1 MRKTAFC
8 IIAAGVLAVAAA
20 CSRTASHGESHARS
34 IAVSI
39 EPLRALLEPLASGR
53 FDVTCVMDRGA
64 DPENYEPSM
73 SGRMAVDDSEAF
85 FCTGGL
91 PFEQSLADAAPS
103 SVLKVSMLDAVPPLY
118 APHANCGPAHA
129 HTPAAP
135 DPHIWCSARNARAM
149 AAAMASALSRLDP
162 EGAPLYAARL
172 DSMTAAIDS
181 LDRYLQNT
189 LRSAAARS
197 FMVWHPS
204 LSYIARD
211 YGLQQVALGAE
222 GKDFSAAGLKA
233 AIDRARAAGSR
244 VFFVQRGLD
253 SRQAAGVCR
262 EAGAAI
268 VEIDPM
274 SYNWQ
279 SQLKTIADE
288 IARH

>member
-103 SVLKVSMLDAVPPLY
+103 SVLKVSMLDAVTPLY
-118 APHANCGPAHA
+118 GTHDNCGHAHA
-129 HTPAAP
+129 HTHGAP

-149 AAAMASALSRLDP
+149 A
-162 EGAPLYAARL
+162 
-172 DSMTAAIDS
+172 
-181 LDRYLQNT
+181 DRKSN
-189 LRSAAARS
+189 
-197 FMVWHPS
+197 V
-204 LSYIARD
+204 
-211 YGLQQVALGAE
+211 
-222 GKDFSAAGLKA
+222 
-233 AIDRARAAGSR
+233 
-244 VFFVQRGLD
+244 
-253 SRQAAGVCR
+253 
-262 EAGAAI
+262 
-268 VEIDPM
+268 
-274 SYNWQ
+274 
-279 SQLKTIADE
+279 
-288 IARH
+288 